1 MASTPKG
8 RGRRQQLVAT
18 AAELLAEGGFEAVRH
33 RAVAERSGL
42 PLASTTY
49 YFSSLEDLVAAAV
62 EHETRAELDAGR
74 ARLDEFGEGRPG
86 IDEVVEL
93 VLDLLLGNRSHEGG
107 AQPVLL
113 RYERLVGTPRRP
125 YLAPLMRR
133 LNAETDELVD
143 EILARSGRAMTPGER
158 AELVAVVD
166 GTVVNA
172 FIESDPEPRA
182 VAARVLRARL
192 G

>member
-8 RGRRQQLVAT
+8 RGRRQQLVTT

-74 ARLDEFGEGRPG
+74 ARLDEFGAGRPG

-93 VLDLLLGNRSHEGG
+93 ILDLLLGNRSHEGG

-125 YLAPLMRR
+125 HLAPLMRR

-182 VAARVLRARL
+182 AAARVLRARL

>member
-1 MASTPKG
+1 MPNTSKG
-8 RGRRQQLVAT
+8 QRRRQQLVAA

-49 YFSSLEDLVAAAV
+49 YFSSLDDLVAAAV
-62 EHETRAELDAGR
+62 EHEMRGELDAGR
-74 ARLDEFGEGRPG
+74 ARLDELARGRLG
-86 IDEVVEL
+86 TDEVVEL
-93 VLDLLLGNRSHEGG
+93 VLDLLLGARSREGG

-113 RYERLVGTPRRP
+113 RYERFVGTPRRP
-125 YLAPLMRR
+125 HLAPLMRR
-133 LNAETDELVD
+133 LNAETHELLGEV
-143 EILARSGRAMTPGER
+143 LARSGCAVPAAER
-158 AELVAVVD
+158 SELIALVD

-172 FIESDPEPRA
+172 FIDSDPDPRA
-182 VAARVLRARL
+182 AAARVLRARL